1 MTSVDKDEKGEIQEK
16 SLSENIVQKDDAWT
30 QLLFDYHMAILSVWD
45 LAIDIGAS
53 WCKAQAR
60 MWSPDYLRDLYKQTR
75 ERRRSY

>member
-30 QLLFDYHMAILSVWD
+30 QLLFDYHRTILSVWD

-60 MWSPDYLRDLYKQTR
+60 MWSLDYLRDLYKQTR

>member
-16 SLSENIVQKDDAWT
+16 SLSEDIVQKDDAWT
-30 QLLFDYHMAILSVWD
+30 QLLFDYHRTILSVWD

-60 MWSPDYLRDLYKQTR
+60 MWSLDYLRDLYKQTR